1 MKNLDELLN
10 ALRDITNIGTV
21 KYKDIK
27 PKFEDIAHTLLCDC
41 VIVKGDIIYRI
52 REIEFYLFRKDYQ
65 DFVTYPRTCNAG
77 DWYFHN
83 SGVDL
88 AFQSSCT
95 IPNANPEKDSF
106 GGVLIRT
113 IEQLDKNYQP
123 IPGKKL
129 YDGPLKVVNELFDKF
144 SAICPGKDLACLAV
158 SEGLFNDKVIS
169 WKNRYIPN
177 MATYSKCTKKY
188 LPGCSYD
195 STKGMDACSFFTKS
209 TSKCS
214 NSSSYKKLISIE

>member
-10 ALRDITNIGTV
+10 ALRDITDIGTV
-21 KYKDIK
+21 KYEDIK

-65 DFVTYPRTCNAG
+65 DFVTYPRTCNTG

-88 AFQSSCT
+88 AF
-95 IPNANPEKDSF
+95 
-106 GGVLIRT
+106 
-113 IEQLDKNYQP
+113 
-123 IPGKKL
+123 
-129 YDGPLKVVNELFDKF
+129 
-144 SAICPGKDLACLAV
+144 
-158 SEGLFNDKVIS
+158 
-169 WKNRYIPN
+169 IPN

-209 TSKCS
+209 TSTCS